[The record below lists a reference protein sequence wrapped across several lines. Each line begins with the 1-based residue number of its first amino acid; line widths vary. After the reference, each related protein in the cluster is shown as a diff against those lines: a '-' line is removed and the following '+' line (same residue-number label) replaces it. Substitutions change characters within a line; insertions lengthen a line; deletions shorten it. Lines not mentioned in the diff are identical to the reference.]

1 MMTSPIYPSEFG
13 EEKIREYKL
22 SGPKELP
29 SAEGDEA
36 GEEERKIT
44 NLLEHDRMEFY
55 EDELKNSAYHVPD
68 NCEPNFFV
76 NPAVGQLLSCSSWLI
91 QALVK
96 KMRDQLIS
104 TELFYSEGSN
114 QRRRTVTGKLTLRSH
129 GIQV

>member
-76 NPAVGQLLSCSSWLI
+76 NPAVGQLLVRCTWDENGPDRSGVFI
-91 QALVK
+91 KKYQAYDLE
-96 KMRDQLIS
+96 QLDN
-104 TELFYSEGSN
+104 G
-114 QRRRTVTGKLTLRSH
+114 
-129 GIQV
+129 